1 MVFYQLPP
9 RGTRTKDRGMSKDNA
24 SAVGGNTSGAATVG
38 GPGGLGTRG
47 LGTSDLQTRI
57 HQMGVFLKENEEQ
70 PMVRL
75 ARSIELSNM
84 GWSELQRKQ
93 ILVGAFR
100 VWKEMS

>member
-1 MVFYQLPP
+1 MLDK
-9 RGTRTKDRGMSKDNA
+9 RT

-38 GPGGLGTRG
+38 GPGGLGTSARNEG
-47 LGTSDLQTRI
+47 SDLQTRI
-57 HQMGVFLKENEEQ
+57 HQMAVFLKENEEQ

>member
-1 MVFYQLPP
+1 
-9 RGTRTKDRGMSKDNA
+9 MSKDNA
-24 SAVGGNTSGAATVG
+24 SAVGGNTGGGGTVG
-38 GPGGLGTRG
+38 GPGGLS
-47 LGTSDLQTRI
+47 TSARNEGQDLQTRV
-57 HQMGVFLKENEEQ
+57 HQMAVFLKDNEEQ
-70 PMVRL
+70 PMVDL